1 MEDKKME
8 QIITI
13 LSQLKSGVD
22 FATAE
27 GIVTNKILDSID
39 IAGLISRIE
48 DAFDIEIGMEYME
61 NENFDSAA
69 AIWEM
74 VQEIQEG

>member
-1 MEDKKME
+1 MEKVIE
-8 QIITI
+8 I
-13 LSQLKSGVD
+13 LSGLKSGID

-27 GIVTNKILDSID
+27 GIVTNKLIDSID
-39 IAGLISRIE
+39 IATMITRLE
-48 DAFDIEIGMEYME
+48 DEFDIEIGMEYME

-74 VQEIQEG
+74 IQEIQGD

>member
-1 MEDKKME
+1 MEKVIE
-8 QIITI
+8 I
-13 LSQLKSGVD
+13 LSGLKSGVD
-22 FATAE
+22 FRKAE
-27 GIVTNKILDSID
+27 RIVSDKIIDSID
-39 IAGLISRIE
+39 IATLISEIE
-48 DAFDIEIGMEYME
+48 DVFDIEIGMEYME